1 MARTRSEQY
10 PEIRDKIL
18 QRAAAVFARTGYAS
32 STITDIAT
40 ATDLSRGALYHYFPS
55 KEAILYE
62 ILNLHVMQF
71 HEIVEQAMGSSRVAV
86 EQLRAV
92 TKAIVNV
99 NSQSPNEQIVL
110 LNEIN
115 ELSSGEREKMEKV
128 ERQIL
133 DLVSDVLIRVDVNAK
148 ITQANKRVYTMMYL
162 GIINYT
168 FTWYNPKG
176 KVTPAE
182 YADLAT
188 DLFLNGLLT
197 KTRSVSSLRKKSVA
211 S

>member
-10 PEIRDKIL
+10 PEIRDRIL
-18 QRAAAVFARTGYAS
+18 QRAATVFARTGYAS

-71 HEIVEQAMGSSRVAV
+71 LEIVEHAMGSSRVAV
-86 EQLRAV
+86 EQLRAI

-115 ELSSGEREKMEKV
+115 ELSAEERENMEKV

-148 ITQANKRVYTMMYL
+148 ITPANKRVYTMMYL

-168 FTWYNPKG
+168 FTWYNPDG

-182 YADLAT
+182 YAELAT

-197 KTRSVSSLRKKSVA
+197 KTRSVSVPRKKLVA